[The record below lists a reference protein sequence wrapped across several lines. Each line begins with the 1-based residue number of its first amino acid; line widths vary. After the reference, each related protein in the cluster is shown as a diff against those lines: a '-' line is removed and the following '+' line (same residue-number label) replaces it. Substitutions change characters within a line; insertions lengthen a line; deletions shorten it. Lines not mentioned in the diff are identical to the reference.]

1 MSIFRPWILPIVL
14 LGLVVCGCS
23 HELEVTNEEDF
34 PSVSPFEST
43 KRGLRVALAVSGDN
57 EMKDAIGQAI
67 AGSLVALGGYQLVD
81 SMANADVVAR
91 VTVGACDKSG
101 RLSNVVIAFPG
112 IAVFAHA
119 WLGYGYE
126 VDFPIECTVTAAK
139 SGRELYKKRQ
149 PIELNLRHADFG
161 RTWMNFLA
169 PTVMLTIANGLYCI
183 SYDEDIDAELPQKAA
198 PWVGVY
204 VASEMIRALN
214 DAPVAPVK
222 H

>member
-1 MSIFRPWILPIVL
+1 MSIFRLWILPVVL

-34 PSVSPFEST
+34 PRVSPFEST
-43 KRGLRVALAVSGDN
+43 KRGLRVALAVNGDN
-57 EMKDAIGQAI
+57 ELKDAIGQAI
-67 AGSLVALGGYQLVD
+67 AGTFVALGGYQLTD
-81 SMANADVVAR
+81 SVANADVLAR
-91 VTVGACDKSG
+91 VTVGECEKSG
-101 RLSNVVIAFPG
+101 RVSNVFVAFPG
-112 IAVFAHA
+112 IAIFTHA

-126 VDFPIECTVTAAK
+126 VDFPIEYTVTAAK
-139 SGRELYKKRQ
+139 SGQELYKKRQ
-149 PIELNLRHADFG
+149 SIELDLRHADFG

-169 PTVMLTIANGLYCI
+169 PTVMLTVANGLYCM
-183 SYDEDIDAELPQKAA
+183 SYDDDIDAELPQKVV
-198 PWVGVY
+198 PGVGAY